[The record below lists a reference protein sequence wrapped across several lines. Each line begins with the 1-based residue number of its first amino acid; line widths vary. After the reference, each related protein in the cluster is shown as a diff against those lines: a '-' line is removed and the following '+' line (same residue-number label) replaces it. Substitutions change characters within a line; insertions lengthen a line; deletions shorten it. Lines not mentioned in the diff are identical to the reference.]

1 MTLIYPIFASLITV
15 VIEAIRIY
23 LSKGFTANIN
33 KLWTYTIGV
42 LFFGVCLALS
52 VGYYDEIWPLDVMCY
67 MVYFA
72 SVRGVLYDPLLNVLR
87 GLSVD
92 YTSKTTNSIIDR
104 AVGNRVNFLVLRII
118 YLGIALISGFI
129 WITLLRKA
137 QGIY

>member
-72 SVRGVLYDPLLNVLR
+72 SVRGNVLR
-87 GLSVD
+87 GLKID

-104 AVGNRVNFLVLRII
+104 VIGNRVQFWVLRII
-118 YLGIALISGFI
+118 YLAIALISGFI
-129 WITLLRKA
+129 WITLLRRA